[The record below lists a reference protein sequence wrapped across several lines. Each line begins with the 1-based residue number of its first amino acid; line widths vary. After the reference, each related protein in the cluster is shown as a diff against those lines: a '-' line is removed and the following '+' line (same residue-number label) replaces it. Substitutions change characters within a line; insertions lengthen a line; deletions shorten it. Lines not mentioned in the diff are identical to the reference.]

1 MNPFTV
7 SGIVAGLFVGF
18 FVGRKWSEVWR
29 GADDAAR
36 ARATQRRYRGSTPA
50 FVVGAVLLVGLALWF
65 GYTAV

>member
-1 MNPFTV
+1 M
-7 SGIVAGLFVGF
+7 GF

-36 ARATQRRYRGSTPA
+36 ARATQRRYRGSTQA

-65 GYTAV
+65 GHAAV

>member
-7 SGIVAGLFVGF
+7 SGIVAGVIAGF

-50 FVVGAVLLVGLALWF
+50 FIVGGLLLFGLALWF
-65 GYTAV
+65 GHAAV